1 MGSGT
6 LFKFFKLFVVFVMV
20 FGNLMQAQNLVRAE
34 DEPGAEPAPAESSQA
49 SSGDSSDSGGGDAA
63 PVEQH
68 ASEEAGDAGT
78 QDEAPVE
85 TSEGNPDDGETP
97 AEEPQVEAPQEEAAN
112 PASEEVEESSAPAE
126 ESGSPEQ
133 ESAPAPE
140 TGDSSA
146 GPVEVAAE
154 DVAILEETVQ
164 SLIENDQ
171 VLVNEDGETIPLG
184 SQEAA
189 DVITSDDPWYYDT
202 RDHKTY
208 GYSTSGSCP
217 NFVNVCTKTS
227 TPFSTAVSN
236 APSGATIYV
245 EGSSSGSGTRYDED
259 VIVNTANLIIQAV
272 IRSGNSVNY
281 SSGNVSVRSITLN
294 YALAN
299 AIRILADT
307 VNVGNDSVSL
317 QQAIDL
323 VKSGGTVNVA
333 AGNYA
338 GNVEITKSL
347 TIQGNTGTS
356 NPGAGSSAPVVSSS
370 TGSGNYGFRVDA
382 SGVTIRGFKFTGNY
396 YGVRVAASNAR
407 IEQSAF
413 WGNYAGVYVENDVEN
428 TVATYNAFLGNTR
441 AAIINAYAPTG
452 TGDSRKLVDASNNY
466 WGTSNGPKRTT
477 NSNGYYDGVYTHTRD
492 RWATDSQT
500 GSTYG
505 DWVEGYVKFQSP
517 AAQYDSIIVDADGD
531 GIADDSDNCPGVSNA
546 DQADNDGDG
555 AGNACDAT
563 PNGDDDSDGVDNL
576 SDNCPSV
583 SNADQ
588 ADNDGDGAGNACDAT
603 PNGDDDSDGVDNLSD
618 NCPSVSNADQADN
631 DGDGA
636 GNACDATPNGDD
648 DGDGVDNLSDNC
660 PGVSNA
666 DQADNDGDGAG
677 NACDAT
683 PNGDDDGDGVDN
695 NSDNCQGVSN
705 PDQSD
710 MDGDGAGDV
719 CDATPN
725 GDDDGDGVDN
735 NSDNCRGVS
744 NPDQSD
750 MDGDNAGDACDLT
763 PNGDDDGDGVDNLS
777 DNCSSVS
784 NADQADNDNDGAGNA
799 CDATPN
805 GDDDGDGVD
814 NQTDNCLTVA
824 NPDQK
829 DSDKDGVGN
838 ACEPPVSISS
848 GTVIGGLDATSY
860 FVPVTG
866 ARQYPLGCE
875 YTCSTFTLPNGDQ
888 VQLCSLCGNLVT
900 FGQVGSTEMPGA
912 LGSGVSFVSAL
923 NVELLA
929 LDGSPLETAP
939 EGSSLTVTF
948 VVPAAFQGKSLS
960 VMHWDAGQNGG
971 VGSWTEATCQAS
983 GSTCTMLVGKVQHG
997 EQETDGV
1004 LTDGLFV
1011 LVAK

>member
-1 MGSGT
+1 
-6 LFKFFKLFVVFVMV
+6 
-20 FGNLMQAQNLVRAE
+20 
-34 DEPGAEPAPAESSQA
+34 
-49 SSGDSSDSGGGDAA
+49 
-63 PVEQH
+63 
-68 ASEEAGDAGT
+68 
-78 QDEAPVE
+78 
-85 TSEGNPDDGETP
+85 
-97 AEEPQVEAPQEEAAN
+97 
-112 PASEEVEESSAPAE
+112 
-126 ESGSPEQ
+126 
-133 ESAPAPE
+133 
-140 TGDSSA
+140 
-146 GPVEVAAE
+146 
-154 DVAILEETVQ
+154 
-164 SLIENDQ
+164 
-171 VLVNEDGETIPLG
+171 
-184 SQEAA
+184 
-189 DVITSDDPWYYDT
+189 
-202 RDHKTY
+202 
-208 GYSTSGSCP
+208 
-217 NFVNVCTKTS
+217 
-227 TPFSTAVSN
+227 
-236 APSGATIYV
+236 
-245 EGSSSGSGTRYDED
+245 

-272 IRSGNSVNY
+272 IRSGNSVKY
-281 SSGNVSVRSITLN
+281 SSGDVSVRSITLN
-294 YALAN
+294 YALSN

-407 IEQSAF
+407 IEQSTF
-413 WGNYAGVYVENDVEN
+413 WGNYAGVYVENSVEN
-428 TVATYNAFLGNTR
+428 TIATYNAFLGNTR

-492 RWATDSQT
+492 RWATDTQT

-531 GIADDSDNCPGVSNA
+531 GIADDSDNCP
-546 DQADNDGDG
+546 
-555 AGNACDAT
+555 
-563 PNGDDDSDGVDNL
+563 
-576 SDNCPSV
+576 SV

-603 PNGDDDSDGVDNLSD
+603 PNGDDDGDGVDNLSD

-660 PGVSNA
+660 PSVSNPDQADNDGDGAGNACDATPNGDDDGDGVDNLSDNCPSVSNA

-695 NSDNCQGVSN
+695 LSDNCPSVSN
-705 PDQSD
+705 ADQAD
-710 MDGDGAGDV
+710 NDGDGAGNA

-735 NSDNCRGVS
+735 LNDNCPSVS
-744 NPDQSD
+744 NADQAD
-750 MDGDNAGDACDLT
+750 TDEDGAGNACDAT

-777 DNCSSVS
+777 DNCPSVS

-805 GDDDGDGVD
+805 GDNDGDGVD
-814 NQTDNCLTVA
+814 NLSDNCLTVA

-838 ACEPPVSISS
+838 ACEPPVSVSS

-866 ARQYPLGCE
+866 AKQYPLGCE

-900 FGQVGSTEMPGA
+900 FGQVGSAEMPGA

-923 NVELLA
+923 NVELLT

-939 EGSSLTVTF
+939 KGSSLTVTF

-960 VMHWDAGQNGG
+960 VMHWDASQNGG
-971 VGSWTEATCQAS
+971 VGGWIESTCQAS
-983 GSTCTMLVGKVQHG
+983 GSTCTMLVGKAQHG
-997 EQETDGV
+997 EKEINGL

>member
-1 MGSGT
+1 M
-6 LFKFFKLFVVFVMV
+6 
-20 FGNLMQAQNLVRAE
+20 
-34 DEPGAEPAPAESSQA
+34 
-49 SSGDSSDSGGGDAA
+49 
-63 PVEQH
+63 
-68 ASEEAGDAGT
+68 
-78 QDEAPVE
+78 
-85 TSEGNPDDGETP
+85 
-97 AEEPQVEAPQEEAAN
+97 
-112 PASEEVEESSAPAE
+112 
-126 ESGSPEQ
+126 
-133 ESAPAPE
+133 
-140 TGDSSA
+140 
-146 GPVEVAAE
+146 
-154 DVAILEETVQ
+154 
-164 SLIENDQ
+164 
-171 VLVNEDGETIPLG
+171 
-184 SQEAA
+184 
-189 DVITSDDPWYYDT
+189 
-202 RDHKTY
+202 
-208 GYSTSGSCP
+208 
-217 NFVNVCTKTS
+217 
-227 TPFSTAVSN
+227 
-236 APSGATIYV
+236 
-245 EGSSSGSGTRYDED
+245 
-259 VIVNTANLIIQAV
+259 IVNTANLIIQAV
-272 IRSGNSVNY
+272 IRSGNSVKY
-281 SSGNVSVRSITLN
+281 SSGDVSVRSITLN
-294 YALAN
+294 YALSN

-407 IEQSAF
+407 IEQSTF
-413 WGNYAGVYVENDVEN
+413 WGNYAGVYVENSVEN
-428 TVATYNAFLGNTR
+428 TIATYNAFLGNTR

-492 RWATDSQT
+492 RWATDTQT

-531 GIADDSDNCPGVSNA
+531 GIADD
-546 DQADNDGDG
+546 
-555 AGNACDAT
+555 
-563 PNGDDDSDGVDNL
+563 
-576 SDNCPSV
+576 
-583 SNADQ
+583 
-588 ADNDGDGAGNACDAT
+588 
-603 PNGDDDSDGVDNLSD
+603 SD

-660 PGVSNA
+660 P
-666 DQADNDGDGAG
+666 
-677 NACDAT
+677 
-683 PNGDDDGDGVDN
+683 
-695 NSDNCQGVSN
+695 
-705 PDQSD
+705 
-710 MDGDGAGDV
+710 
-719 CDATPN
+719 
-725 GDDDGDGVDN
+725 
-735 NSDNCRGVS
+735 
-744 NPDQSD
+744 
-750 MDGDNAGDACDLT
+750 
-763 PNGDDDGDGVDNLS
+763 
-777 DNCSSVS
+777 SVS

-814 NQTDNCLTVA
+814 NLSDNCLTVA

-838 ACEPPVSISS
+838 ACEPPVSVSS

-866 ARQYPLGCE
+866 AKQYPLGCE

-900 FGQVGSTEMPGA
+900 FGQVGSAEMPGA

-923 NVELLA
+923 NVELLT

-939 EGSSLTVTF
+939 KGSSLTVTF

-960 VMHWDAGQNGG
+960 VMHWDASQNGG
-971 VGSWTEATCQAS
+971 VGGWIESTCQAS
-983 GSTCTMLVGKVQHG
+983 GSTCTMLVGKAQHG
-997 EQETDGV
+997 EKEINGL